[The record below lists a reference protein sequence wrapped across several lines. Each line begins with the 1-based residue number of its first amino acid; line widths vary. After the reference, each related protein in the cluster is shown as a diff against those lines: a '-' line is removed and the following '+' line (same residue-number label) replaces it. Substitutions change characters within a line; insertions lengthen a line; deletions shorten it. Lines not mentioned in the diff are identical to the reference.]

1 MVEITTITS
10 PVGPLTIAARNGR
23 VCLLYFGGMTKT
35 IAVTLARWYPAE
47 SLRPGGDPA
56 GAVHALEAYFDGAVS
71 ALNDVPVELHG
82 STFQRGVWEALR
94 KIPAGTTWSYGALAR
109 HVGAPA
115 AARAVGA
122 ANGANPVA
130 IIVPCHRVIGAN
142 GTLTGYGGGLD
153 RKRWLL
159 QHEASQRA
167 LFTIRHPAASES
179 RRAPPSGH

>member
-10 PVGPLTIAARNGR
+10 PVGPLTVAARDER

-35 IAVTLARWYPAE
+35 IAGTLARWYPEE
-47 SLRPGGDPA
+47 SVRRAVNPA
-56 GAVHALEAYFDGAVS
+56 GAVHTLRAYFDGHLAVID
-71 ALNDVPVELHG
+71 DVPVEFHG
-82 STFQRGVWEALR
+82 SPFQREVWKALR
-94 KIPAGTTWSYGALAR
+94 QIPAGTTCSYGALAR
-109 HVGAPA
+109 QIGAPA
-115 AARAVGA
+115 AVRAVGA

-159 QHEASQRA
+159 QHETAQRA
-167 LFTIRHPAASES
+167 LFQDPASS
-179 RRAPPSGH
+179 RF